1 MHVTPTNFLDF
12 ISIFRNLVNTKD
24 QYFKQQT
31 QMLTEDLEC
40 IVRCAKEVECLT
52 IKFKT
57 QEA

>member
-1 MHVTPTNFLDF
+1 MHVTPTNFIDF
-12 ISIFRNLVNTKD
+12 ISTFRNLVNTKN

-40 IVRCAKEVECLT
+40 IVRFAKEVEGLT
-52 IKFKT
+52 VKFKA